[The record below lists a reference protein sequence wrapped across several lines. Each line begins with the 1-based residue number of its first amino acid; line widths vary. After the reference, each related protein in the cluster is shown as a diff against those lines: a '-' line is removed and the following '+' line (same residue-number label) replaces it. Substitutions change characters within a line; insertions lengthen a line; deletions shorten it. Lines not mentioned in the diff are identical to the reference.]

1 LYFNRRRDPFFEEAT
16 MRMIIS
22 WGHVKPGT
30 WSEFE
35 RLFLQA
41 DAATQSAFG
50 LRCRWLLRDLD
61 DADAGFAISL
71 WNSAEAMDQYLADE
85 SVRELRRRQFNPLF
99 VGDYIREPCE
109 VRVVSP
115 GALDKLM
122 LATTDRTTLTDTE
135 DDAVGGGSK

>member
-1 LYFNRRRDPFFEEAT
+1 
-16 MRMIIS
+16 MRMIVS
-22 WGHVKPGT
+22 WGRVKSGT

-41 DAATQSAFG
+41 DAATQSSQG

-71 WNSAEAMDQYLADE
+71 WNSAEAMERYLADAAI
-85 SVRELRRRQFNPLF
+85 RELRTRQFDPLF
-99 VGDYIREPCE
+99 VGEYIREPCE

-115 GALDKLM
+115 GALERLM
-122 LATTDRTTLTDTE
+122 PDLIDRTTLAQMKDGPAVVR
-135 DDAVGGGSK
+135 DDLKS